1 MFCLNLRTDDD
12 LLCDDKGCKVKVDLN
27 DYVQIE
33 RALKF
38 GIQVRLKLFIYKK
51 RTTFLRISGTFKGKD
66 VTHIVFSKGSMQ
78 ATLLVHRA
86 SDEYPQRQWRVQY
99 TSPHM
104 LPITGN
110 YSIAQPIQVILPF
123 FATEIP
129 EFTAYFGP
137 DKVDNVF
144 TSDNDNE
151 GVLVKFTGS
160 RSTLKVHG
168 KVIAVP
174 YQIEFHGETPN
185 EYFTISLLSSTSLK
199 FNSFLI
205 LIALITTAISTL

>member
-1 MFCLNLRTDDD
+1 M
-12 LLCDDKGCKVKVDLN
+12 
-27 DYVQIE
+27 
-33 RALKF
+33 
-38 GIQVRLKLFIYKK
+38 
-51 RTTFLRISGTFKGKD
+51 
-66 VTHIVFSKGSMQ
+66 THIVFTKGSLK

-86 SDEYPQRQWRVQY
+86 SDEYPQRQWRVLY
-99 TSPHM
+99 TNPHM

-110 YSIAQPIQVILPF
+110 YSISQPIQVILPF

-144 TSDNDNE
+144 TADSDNE
-151 GVLVKFTGS
+151 GVRVKFTGS

-168 KVIAVP
+168 KVITVP
-174 YQIEFHGETPN
+174 YQIEFHGETPS
-185 EYFTISLLSSTSLK
+185 EHFSISFLASNSLN

-205 LIALITTAISTL
+205 LITLITTATFTL